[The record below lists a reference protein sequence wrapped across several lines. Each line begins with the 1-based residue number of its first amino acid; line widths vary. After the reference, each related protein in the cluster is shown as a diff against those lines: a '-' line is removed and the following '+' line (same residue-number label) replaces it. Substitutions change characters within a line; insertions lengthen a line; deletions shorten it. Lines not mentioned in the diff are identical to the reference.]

1 MTQTKE
7 NAVMVAEQP
16 TTTAMDFF
24 GKDFAMGQRMANLLA
39 SSKIV
44 PKTFQGDIASSLI
57 ALNMAQ
63 RMGADP
69 LQVMQSM
76 YIVYG
81 KPSFSSAF
89 LIACF
94 NQCGRFTPIKYEF
107 SGEEGTDEWGCRAYT
122 TEKAT
127 GEVIKGVKVTI
138 GMAKAEGWWSK
149 KDKDGR
155 ETSKWQTMPEL
166 MLRYRSASFLIR
178 STAPE
183 ISLGFQSVEEVRD
196 VIDITNEAQIEGDAP
211 NLKAIALQAVLEG
224 DQEKPQAQPRENE
237 EQKATDVAEAQPEQ
251 PQPARERESEKA
263 QDFTSRFFEQHKH
276 QEQ

>member
-44 PKTFQGDIASSLI
+44 PATFQGDIASSLI

-69 LQVMQSM
+69 LQVMQSLF
-76 YIVYG
+76 IVHG

-94 NQCGRFTPIKYEF
+94 NQCGRFSPIRYEF
-107 SGEEGTDEWGCRAYT
+107 EGEEGTDEWGCRAYT
-122 TEKAT
+122 TEKST

-138 GMAKAEGWWSK
+138 GMAKAEGWYGK
-149 KDKDGR
+149 AG
-155 ETSKWQTMPEL
+155 SKWKTMPEL

-183 ISLGFQSVEEVRD
+183 ISLGFQTTEEVRD

-224 DQEKPQAQPRENE
+224 EEKPQ
-237 EQKATDVAEAQPEQ
+237 EQKAEPQATDVAEAQPEK

>member
-44 PKTFQGDIASSLI
+44 PTTFQGDIASSLI

-69 LQVMQSM
+69 LQVMQSLF
-76 YIVYG
+76 IVHG

-94 NQCGRFTPIKYEF
+94 NQCGRFSPIRYEF
-107 SGEEGTDEWGCRAYT
+107 EGEEGTDEWGCRAYT
-122 TEKAT
+122 TEKST

-138 GMAKAEGWWSK
+138 GMAKAEGWYGK
-149 KDKDGR
+149 AG
-155 ETSKWQTMPEL
+155 SKWKTMPEL

-183 ISLGFQSVEEVRD
+183 ISLGFQTTEEVRD

-224 DQEKPQAQPRENE
+224 EGAENKAQAQPRENE
-237 EQKATDVAEAQPEQ
+237 EQKATDVAEAQPE
-251 PQPARERESEKA
+251 KGH
-263 QDFTSRFFEQHKH
+263 DFTSRFFETHKH

>member
-16 TTTAMDFF
+16 TETAMDFF

-44 PKTFQGDIASSLI
+44 PATFQGDIASSLI

-69 LQVMQSM
+69 LQVMQSL
-76 YIVYG
+76 YIVHG

-94 NQCGRFTPIKYEF
+94 NQCGRFTPIRYEYE
-107 SGEEGTDEWGCRAYT
+107 GEEGTDEWGCRAYT
-122 TEKAT
+122 TERAT

-149 KDKDGR
+149 LDRQGR

-183 ISLGFQSVEEVRD
+183 ISLGFQSTEEARD
-196 VIDITNEAQIEGDAP
+196 VIDITNEAQIEGAP
-211 NLKAIALQAVLEG
+211 SLKAIALQAVLEG
-224 DQEKPQAQPRENE
+224 EEKPQ
-237 EQKATDVAEAQPEQ
+237 EQKAEPQATDVAEAKAEPKPDKAVEK
-251 PQPARERESEKA
+251 ERESEKA
-263 QDFTSRFFEQHKH
+263 KDFTSRYFENHKT
-276 QEQ
+276 QDDEQ

>member
-1 MTQTKE
+1 MTQKQE

-16 TTTAMDFF
+16 TTQAMDFF

-107 SGEEGTDEWGCRAYT
+107 SGEEGTDDWGCRAYT
-122 TEKAT
+122 TEKST

-149 KDKDGR
+149 KDKEGR

-224 DQEKPQAQPRENE
+224 DQEKPQEQPRENE
-237 EQKATDVAEAQPEQ
+237 EQKATDVAEAQPEK
-251 PQPARERESEKA
+251 PQPEKG

>member
-16 TTTAMDFF
+16 TTQAMDFF

-44 PKTFQGDIASSLI
+44 PTTFQGDIASSLI

-69 LQVMQSM
+69 LQVMQSLF
-76 YIVYG
+76 IVHG

-94 NQCGRFTPIKYEF
+94 NQCGRFSPIRYEF
-107 SGEEGTDEWGCRAYT
+107 EGEEGTDEWGCRAYT
-122 TEKAT
+122 TEKST

-138 GMAKAEGWWSK
+138 GMAKAEGWYGK
-149 KDKDGR
+149 AG
-155 ETSKWQTMPEL
+155 SKWKTMPEL

-183 ISLGFQSVEEVRD
+183 ISLGFQSVEEARD

-251 PQPARERESEKA
+251 PQPEKA

>member
-44 PKTFQGDIASSLI
+44 PTTFQGDIASSLI

-69 LQVMQSM
+69 LQVMQSLF
-76 YIVYG
+76 IVHG

-94 NQCGRFTPIKYEF
+94 NQCGRFSPIRYEF
-107 SGEEGTDEWGCRAYT
+107 EGEEGTDEWGCRAYT
-122 TEKAT
+122 TEKST

-138 GMAKAEGWWSK
+138 GMAKAEGWYGK
-149 KDKDGR
+149 AG
-155 ETSKWQTMPEL
+155 SKWKTMPEL

-183 ISLGFQSVEEVRD
+183 ISLGFQSVEEARD

-224 DQEKPQAQPRENE
+224 EEKPQAQPRENE